1 MAVVRGQLVSEPGD
15 STIDVVADK
24 LRALHVARVK
34 AELAAADALAPGQRP
49 RPAARGAAWLEIAVV
64 KGLPGPAEAS
74 GGTAMSGADGT
85 ALLKALEALG
95 YACRH
100 GVLHALASRA
110 GHGPRTRA
118 PTGCASSSSR
128 STRTSS
134 SRSTPRRPPTS
145 PRRSAASFRR
155 PGVAQRVLGRRIVA
169 VSGFEAALGDPK
181 AKQRVWAELKAA
193 KPEGP
198 VY

>member
-1 MAVVRGQLVSEPGD
+1 MSEPGD
-15 STIDVVADK
+15 STIDAIADK
-24 LRALHVARVK
+24 LRALHLARAK
-34 AELAAADALAPGQRP
+34 AELAAADALAPGSDRVRP
-49 RPAARGAAWLEIAVV
+49 SGALMAEIAVV

-95 YACRH
+95 YGADT
-100 GVLHALASRA
+100 VFLTLSRPEP
-110 GHGPRTRA
+110 GMDRERA
-118 PTGCASSSSR
+118 ADRLRLQLESVDPNVIVTLDAEAAADVAEAFGCELPA
-128 STRTSS
+128 
-134 SRSTPRRPPTS
+134 
-145 PRRSAASFRR
+145 
-155 PGVAQRVLGRRIVA
+155 PGVTQRVLGRRIVA